1 MQMLANPTDTAW
13 TNLPRMISP
22 VSNFVAG
29 VIGTKL
35 YVAGGLRWEHGWRI
49 ASDELQVFD
58 FETRTWSLGPQLPG
72 PRYYGA
78 GCVCDGRL
86 YLVGGKDESR
96 SLTRGVIVFSPES
109 PAGWSQVKSLPE
121 FRYYHSCCAYK
132 GKVLVFGGEGDGE
145 AFPPLLLSSI
155 SGRQYSPPEE
165 QFWLS
170 ELVRNETR
178 DVLGRALATTNEGF
192 SVQVGSL
199 NEELTARTLVRF
211 GFDWNGNNT
220 PAHPLGDLVNLVDRE
235 LASKLYRRLDD
246 DAAVLSIPPLP
257 AGYDHPLL
265 AAIVCSAPV
274 G

>member
-1 MQMLANPTDTAW
+1 MQMLASPTDAAW
-13 TNLPRMISP
+13 TDLPPMPSA
-22 VSNFVAG
+22 VSNFVGG

-35 YVAGGLRWEHGWRI
+35 YVAGGLRWEQGWRI
-49 ASDELQVFD
+49 ASDELQVYD
-58 FETRTWSLGPQLPG
+58 FETRTWSLGPDLPG

-86 YLVGGKDESR
+86 YVVGGKDASR
-96 SLTRGVIVFSPES
+96 DLTRHVIVFSPEGKDGYV
-109 PAGWSQVKSLPE
+109 AGWSQVKSLPE
-121 FRYYHSCCAYK
+121 FRYYHSCCTYK
-132 GKVLVFGGEGDGE
+132 GKIVVFGGEGDGDV
-145 AFPPLLLSSI
+145 FPPLMLSSI

-170 ELVRNETR
+170 QAARTELRR
-178 DVLGRALATTNEGF
+178 VLRRALARNVPF
-192 SVQVGSL
+192 AVPVGAL
-199 NEELTARTLVRF
+199 NEELTTLTLLRF
-211 GFDWNGNNT
+211 GFVSAGPT
-220 PAHPLGDLVNLVDRE
+220 LPLGDELQLTYRE
-235 LASKLYRRLDD
+235 QASKLYERLDD